1 MITNEKKQ
9 AAIQAVQTHKTDTGS
24 SAVQAAIVTERIKE
38 LTEHLK
44 GHNHDNAAR
53 RGLLSLVGQRRRLLK
68 YIADRDSASYLALIK
83 KLGIRR

>member
-1 MITNEKKQ
+1 MITSEKKQ
-9 AAIQAVQTHKTDTGS
+9 AAIKSVQTHKTDTGS

-38 LTEHLK
+38 LTDHLK
-44 GHNHDNAAR
+44 THAHDNAAR

-68 YIADRDSASYLALIK
+68 YIADRDSQAYLDLIK

>member
-1 MITNEKKQ
+1 MITSEKKQ
-9 AAIQAVQTHKTDTGS
+9 AAIQGVQKHKTDTGS
-24 SAVQAAIVTERIKE
+24 SAAQAAIATERIKE

-44 GHNHDNAAR
+44 VHKKDNAAR

-68 YIADRDSASYLALIK
+68 YIADRDSQAYLELVK

>member
-1 MITNEKKQ
+1 MITRENKQ
-9 AAIQAVQTHKTDTGS
+9 AAIQRAGLHKTDTGS
-24 SAVQAAIVTERIKE
+24 SAVQASIVTERIKE

-44 GHNHDNAAR
+44 THAHDNAAR

-68 YIADRDSASYLALIK
+68 YIADRDSQAYLTLIK

>member
-1 MITNEKKQ
+1 MITSEKKQ
-9 AAIQAVQTHKTDTGS
+9 AAVQAVQMHKTDTGS
-24 SAVQAAIVTERIKE
+24 SAVQVSIVTERIKE

-44 GHNHDNAAR
+44 LHTHDNAAR

-68 YIADRDSASYLALIK
+68 YIAGHDSQAYLALIK